1 MFNQL
6 IFALKI
12 LCFLSKGGDY
22 PLGDAGGWE
31 QRPQLRLR
39 DQEEGV
45 RQVQVCQDLLLHA
58 RSGKIMIHGRRL
70 LQSESLRKDYNTKI
84 ADWNNT
90 LQSGIGFLVKK

>member
-1 MFNQL
+1 M
-6 IFALKI
+6 
-12 LCFLSKGGDY
+12 CVFLSKGGDY

-58 RSGKIMIHGRRL
+58 RSGKIMIL
-70 LQSESLRKDYNTKI
+70 LWQKTLAIWIIEESLYNTKI